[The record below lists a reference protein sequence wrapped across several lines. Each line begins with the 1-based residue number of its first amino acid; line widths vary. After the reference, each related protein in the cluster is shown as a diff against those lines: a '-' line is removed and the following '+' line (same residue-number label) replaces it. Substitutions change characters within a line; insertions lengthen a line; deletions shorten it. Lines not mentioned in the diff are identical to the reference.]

1 MALHGLLTPPGFP
14 ASISTYVRITDARLS
29 KRVIRKDPATGESL
43 PVPEKQYVLF
53 VSVDWH
59 AIENGAPAAIPYRH
73 DQHNLVA
80 SGVTVS
86 AASNGTAD
94 AQILTIAYELLKT
107 VPPYQ
112 ALTSDEAASV
122 VSSAPLMPA
131 DLAAFALPDESLADL
146 KVRLLTELT
155 RLRSMAVGRLD
166 MTDAERAML
175 TTLEGQVAQ
184 QWFSS

>member
-1 MALHGLLTPPGFP
+1 MALSGFLTPPGFP

-43 PVPEKQYVLF
+43 PVPQKQYVLF

-59 AIENGAPAAIPYRH
+59 AIENGMPAPIPYRH

-80 SGVTVS
+80 SGVTVG
-86 AASNGTAD
+86 AAGNGKAD

-112 ALTSDEAASV
+112 ALKNDKK
-122 VSSAPLMPA
+122 
-131 DLAAFALPDESLADL
+131 SL
-146 KVRLLTELT
+146 
-155 RLRSMAVGRLD
+155 
-166 MTDAERAML
+166 
-175 TTLEGQVAQ
+175 
-184 QWFSS
+184 